1 LCSLADRCE
10 PMLDHVLGRARMTC
24 KWRGAPFACVGL
36 RYRRAEY
43 KRSLLKRAERTLLR
57 QTEMSPPAGHADE
70 VGRYEAS
77 ELRELVRHIIPVRA
91 YMVEKLRA
99 EFAAR
104 PFAGEIRLSR
114 VRGSEDLVP
123 SSEGAGTILE
133 ASNSLIK
140 VRVEEVED
148 ARTLLKH
155 VASSTLSA
163 RVADERMSPA
173 RRLEMAWAIANEAT
187 ASTDIAERTKA
198 VRTFLSTVWTPNM
211 LKEVIGASKPRKTT
225 APSVF
230 AEILKNEAEGH
241 PKAGIFQELLKFD
254 ELVCSEK
261 VRPSGKNFD
270 SNNVVSVKFIRAV
283 YGAPTRERAD
293 EMISKWISVFTDKST
308 KRMPSVEKYWGL
320 RGTNSKDGG
329 ESEETDDEEEEQ
341 GNESALTEFEN
352 FVEEQINMYGKRVVV
367 SIFKR
372 VAKKYCARE

>member
-1 LCSLADRCE
+1 
-10 PMLDHVLGRARMTC
+10 
-24 KWRGAPFACVGL
+24 
-36 RYRRAEY
+36 
-43 KRSLLKRAERTLLR
+43 
-57 QTEMSPPAGHADE
+57 
-70 VGRYEAS
+70 
-77 ELRELVRHIIPVRA
+77 
-91 YMVEKLRA
+91 
-99 EFAAR
+99 
-104 PFAGEIRLSR
+104 
-114 VRGSEDLVP
+114 
-123 SSEGAGTILE
+123 
-133 ASNSLIK
+133 
-140 VRVEEVED
+140 
-148 ARTLLKH
+148 
-155 VASSTLSA
+155 
-163 RVADERMSPA
+163 MSPA

-198 VRTFLSTVWTPNM
+198 VRTLLSTVWTPNM
-211 LKEVIGASKPRKTT
+211 LKEVIGASKPRKST

-283 YGAPTRERAD
+283 YGAPTRERAN
-293 EMISKWISVFTDKST
+293 EMISKWISVFKDKST

-320 RGTNSKDGG
+320 GGTDSKDGEDDEEG
-329 ESEETDDEEEEQ
+329 NEEESEETNDEEEEQ

-352 FVEEQINMYGKRVVV
+352 FVEERINKYGKRVVV